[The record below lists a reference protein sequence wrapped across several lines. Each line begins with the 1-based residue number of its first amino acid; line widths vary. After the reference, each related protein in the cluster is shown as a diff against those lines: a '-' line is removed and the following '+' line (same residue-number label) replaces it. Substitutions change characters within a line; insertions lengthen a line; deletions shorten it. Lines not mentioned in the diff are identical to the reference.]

1 MREHQI
7 RSCAVCRKREPQDVL
22 FRISFSERGLVLNE
36 ERGHGGRGVYVH
48 RTISCTA
55 KPMEIGRIS
64 RALRLSSGVLQKQ
77 MIDAIWNQMHQE
89 VLTTVTSV

>member
-1 MREHQI
+1 
-7 RSCAVCRKREPQDVL
+7 
-22 FRISFSERGLVLNE
+22 
-36 ERGHGGRGVYVH
+36 
-48 RTISCTA
+48 
-55 KPMEIGRIS
+55 MEIGRIS